1 MRSRGHRPLLTAM
14 SALACVAGA
23 FVAAGP
29 AVSAAVIEVAAGD
42 GLAAAIAA
50 ASPGDRLVLA
60 PGIHAGRVVVD
71 RRLTI
76 EGGPDAV
83 IRGDGEGTVIVV
95 EAPDAVL
102 RGMTVTGSGL
112 SLATID
118 SGIRLTEA
126 AVGAVVENVHL
137 KDNLIGVHIEGAP
150 DSVVRG
156 NRVEGRRDLRLN
168 ERGNGVFVWNAPG
181 AVVEGNDIRFGRDG
195 ILSTSSKRN
204 TFKDNSFQ
212 DLRFAVH
219 YMYTNDSTIEGN
231 VSIGNHLG
239 YALMYSSRLRVLD
252 NLSMGDREHGI
263 MLNYANASVIQG
275 NVVEPDADGAAPEK
289 CVFIYNSNKNS
300 FAGNR
305 FEGCAIGVHFTA
317 GSERNVM
324 TGNAFINNETQV
336 KYVGT
341 RWLDWSADGR
351 GNYWS
356 DNPAFDLDGDGI
368 ADAPYRPNDIID
380 QVLWRQPLAK
390 LLLNSPALQVLRWT
404 QGQFPALTPG
414 GVVDTAP
421 LMQPPLLKTPEQ
433 VPS

>member
-1 MRSRGHRPLLTAM
+1 MQGRGHGSFLHVAIA
-14 SALACVAGA
+14 SAFVGA
-23 FVAAGP
+23 LVAAGS
-29 AVSAAVIEVAAGD
+29 AVSAAVVEVAAGD

-50 ASPGDRLVLA
+50 AAPGDRLLLA
-60 PGIHAGRVVVD
+60 PGVHSGRIVVD

-76 EGGPDAV
+76 EGGRDAV
-83 IRGDGEGTVIVV
+83 IQGDGEGTVVV
-95 EAPDAVL
+95 IEAPEAVL

-118 SGIRLTEA
+118 SGIRLTQE
-126 AVGAVVENVHL
+126 AVGAVVEDVFL
-137 KDNLIGVHIEGAP
+137 DDNLIGVHIEGAP

-156 NRVEGRRDLRLN
+156 NRIVGRRDLRMN

-181 AVVEGNDIRFGRDG
+181 AVVEGNDIRYGRDG
-195 ILSTSSKRN
+195 IFSTTSKRN
-204 TFKDNSFQ
+204 LFKDNRFR

-252 NLSMGDREHGI
+252 NVSIGDREHGI
-263 MLNYANASVIQG
+263 MLNYANASEILG
-275 NVVEPDADGAAPEK
+275 NLVEPDAEGAAPEK
-289 CVFIYNSNKNS
+289 CVFIYNSNKNVFS
-300 FAGNR
+300 GNR
-305 FEGCAIGVHFTA
+305 FEGCTIGVHFTA
-317 GSERNVM
+317 GSERNAM
-324 TGNAFINNETQV
+324 TGNAFIGNETQV

-368 ADAPYRPNDIID
+368 ADAPYRPNDMVD

-404 QGQFPALTPG
+404 QGQFPGLTPG

-421 LMQPPLLKTPEQ
+421 LMRPPPSKVAEE